1 VYSDGHCGDHE
12 QVTLDP
18 ARLLQCVINADDT
31 DTPADM
37 VDALALAAFT
47 AGTEP
52 HSAATGLDEVRDD
65 ADLLPPGATILRTAR
80 DQGRVVMLAAGDG
93 WTIHVTRWNGSGAHV
108 SVTAETADLA
118 REVLELATKD
128 AAPAQR
134 PDSTVSIGFW
144 HMSARCGPRRS
155 VRQVDADSWEAIRA
169 NYPAAVRQSLAALM
183 PLTASEI
190 DGRLLLLHGAPGT
203 GKTTLLR
210 ALARE
215 WRSWC
220 RADCVVDP
228 EKLFDNSGY
237 LMDILVGDDDD
248 DDEPHWRLLI
258 LEDCDELIRA
268 EAKQSTGQAL
278 SRLLNLTDGILG
290 QGRKVL
296 IAVTTNEDLHRL
308 HPAVTRPGRCLAQV
322 EMGPFP
328 PAEAAD
334 WLRQAGAAGCGGSL
348 TAPATLAELYALRAG
363 RRATVGEPRSETGLY
378 L

>member
-1 VYSDGHCGDHE
+1 
-12 QVTLDP
+12 
-18 ARLLQCVINADDT
+18 
-31 DTPADM
+31 M
-37 VDALALAAFT
+37 VDALALAAFA

-52 HSAATGLDEVRDD
+52 HSAATGLDEVRED
-65 ADLLPPGATILRTAR
+65 ADLLPPGATILRTAK
-80 DQGRVVMLAAGDG
+80 DQGREATLGAGSG
-93 WTIHVTRWNGSGAHV
+93 WTIHVTRWKGSGAHV
-108 SVTAETADLA
+108 SVTAETPGLA

-144 HMSARCGPRRS
+144 HMSARCGPSRS
-155 VRQVDADSWEAIRA
+155 ARQVDASSWEAIQA

-183 PLTASEI
+183 PLTASEV

-210 ALARE
+210 TLARE

-220 RADCVVDP
+220 RTDCVVDP
-228 EKLFDNSGY
+228 EKLFDDSGY

-248 DDEPHWRLLI
+248 DDGPHWRLLV

-290 QGRKVL
+290 QGRKIL
-296 IAVTTNEDLHRL
+296 IAITTNEDLHRL
-308 HPAVTRPGRCLAQV
+308 HPAVIRPGRCLAQV

-328 PAEAAD
+328 PAEAAG
-334 WLRQAGAAGCGGSL
+334 WLRQAGAAQCSASF
-348 TAPATLAELYALRAG
+348 TAPVTLAELYALRAD
-363 RRATVGEPRSETGLY
+363 RRTTAGQPRDETGLY